1 MGILKSIGIL
11 LWRRTFGRKKH
22 QESLKD
28 GNKLKALI
36 DNEIEEGFRLNTK
49 GYAEFKVISDL
60 AHKILWNIGADGLT
74 EDTKDVASIN
84 KNSIPKIKSRLS
96 KILKEFPKFKTE
108 LKREESLLMKAAK
121 FKEDKEISIN
131 SKIAM
136 TELYKILSEVS
147 EIENQFRK
155 LANLNLDELENIG
168 YIKPKNM
175 TIGRKAFRII
185 VPLKKKINKL
195 ANHVALLFKIEKNIT
210 GTISV
215 LTKLK

>member
-147 EIENQFRK
+147 EIENQFRFDGHTDK
-155 LANLNLDELENIG
+155 HYHLICNDC
-168 YIKPKNM
+168 
-175 TIGRKAFRII
+175 
-185 VPLKKKINKL
+185 KKIFDVDKSIVKKPNMP
-195 ANHVALLFKIEKNIT
+195 NFHIYDVM
-210 GTISV
+210 
-215 LTKLK
+215 LKGLCKRCQKHYN